1 MSGLEPIAA
10 LGLACNILQVI
21 EIGIKTVQLAR
32 QLYKDGELDPTLG
45 DNGRFLVTL
54 SDQILSTSVIN
65 ATGEGGRK
73 NYGPQDQRIVD
84 LAIKIHR
91 AARDLVEEVNFLRG
105 RPTKSQ
111 VFATLHTVAK
121 TFWRRKRL
129 EKLEKNLREAEQQLQ
144 AGLLTEIYER
154 SRRTGTGVSSVG
166 GDLRAFVDEYRNGRR
181 DAALYVSAE
190 ADKTRQHVVREIAKG
205 EKAIKT
211 HVTQSTGGAEASIK
225 THMDLAFC
233 GVARREDAAALEVKR
248 ERLLQSLTFP
258 RMNERRSLVTSSHP
272 GTFRWVLQDGSDND
286 EAGQDGKTEGSG
298 SKITWDSFV
307 DWLRSTETTYWV
319 SGKPG
324 AGKTT
329 LMKYLM
335 AQPETKQH
343 LRSWN
348 TEAAVVISHFF
359 WRPGNDMQQSI
370 RGLQC
375 SLLHQLFSESPL
387 SMDWVLQ
394 GHESIRRKSADTDWS
409 GEELT
414 STLYNVMS
422 QYPSPVVI
430 FLDGLDEVLPKDG
443 TLQLLHFI
451 EELRERYGKAGK
463 LKLCLGSRREPL
475 LLRKLA
481 ASPQLRLEHL
491 TLEDLRQ
498 YGHDKMVIP
507 HDYQII
513 ITPNLPF
520 YPPPSNHNSL
530 RKSLVAKLVE
540 KAEGVFLW
548 LCLTI
553 TTLTGALH
561 RGETLEDLWHR
572 IISLPGDLLQLYKD
586 MWARADIETPH
597 RRRIAASYLR
607 LALTGPRRWG
617 VHNIFNYMV
626 ATNGDARKRLL
637 ELDIPTNASANF
649 LIEACKATQR
659 ELESTCAGFLQ
670 CPPPEKQAAR
680 THLDGNFILLPWY
693 GKGYDGLV
701 PYITQSK
708 VSFLH
713 RTAQDFLLDTAEGRQ
728 ILSNDNDSLSEW
740 DVYLHHLEARLAKC
754 RLFKSPLVFQR
765 PGDRTSPKI
774 GEPYD
779 IGGILWDVFCSED
792 LNIKHRTGDLTRL
805 LLQCERIFNEG
816 CIPTPLTLP
825 FDNIHMRRYPG
836 LPHLVGFEEVV
847 RRQNEYWI
855 RLGQCYGLHVVA
867 IWDMIL
873 KIVQDRNLDV
883 QTKSELL
890 ISLCTLSMAPRDFQ
904 VRLDARLSAM
914 RKLLHMG
921 ASAIWSGPCPRKH
934 EPRREEIIVVQTPI
948 KALVSSIW
956 GNFFRYRVPWA
967 LYPPALSSFRQAPD
981 NLSSHDNPSSLP
993 VTRTNRHCFG
1003 AGMPGIDIDCH
1014 YDTDLGENEY
1024 PPAG

>member
-45 DNGRFLVTL
+45 DNGKFLVTL
-54 SDQILSTSVIN
+54 SDQILSTSVTN

-73 NYGPQDQRIVD
+73 NYGPQDQLIVD

-129 EKLEKNLREAEQQLQ
+129 EKLEKKLREAEQQLQ

-154 SRRTGTGVSSVG
+154 SRRTDIGVSSVG
-166 GDLRAFVDEYRNGRR
+166 GDLRAFIDEYRNGRR

-190 ADKTRQHVVREIAKG
+190 ADKIRQHVVREIAKG
-205 EKAIKT
+205 EKAVKT
-211 HVTQSTGGAEASIK
+211 HVTQSTGEAEASIK

-233 GVARREDAAALEVKR
+233 GVARREDATALKAKR

-258 RMNERRSLVTSSHP
+258 RMNERRSLVASSHP

-286 EAGQDGKTEGSG
+286 EARQDGETEESG

-319 SGKPG
+319 CGKPG

-359 WRPGNDMQQSI
+359 WRPGSDMQQSI

-414 STLYNVMS
+414 SALYNVMS

-507 HDYQII
+507 HDYQIV
-513 ITPNLPF
+513 ITPNFRWPSSRF
-520 YPPPSNHNSL
+520 NPPSNHNSL
-530 RKSLVAKLVE
+530 REWLVAELVE
-540 KAEGVFLW
+540 KAEGVFL
-548 LCLTI
+548 LAVSHHHDT
-553 TTLTGALH
+553 H
-561 RGETLEDLWHR
+561 R
-572 IISLPGDLLQLYKD
+572 
-586 MWARADIETPH
+586 
-597 RRRIAASYLR
+597 
-607 LALTGPRRWG
+607 
-617 VHNIFNYMV
+617 
-626 ATNGDARKRLL
+626 
-637 ELDIPTNASANF
+637 
-649 LIEACKATQR
+649 
-659 ELESTCAGFLQ
+659 
-670 CPPPEKQAAR
+670 CPPP
-680 THLDGNFILLPWY
+680 W
-693 GKGYDGLV
+693 
-701 PYITQSK
+701 
-708 VSFLH
+708 
-713 RTAQDFLLDTAEGRQ
+713 
-728 ILSNDNDSLSEW
+728 
-740 DVYLHHLEARLAKC
+740 
-754 RLFKSPLVFQR
+754 
-765 PGDRTSPKI
+765 
-774 GEPYD
+774 
-779 IGGILWDVFCSED
+779 
-792 LNIKHRTGDLTRL
+792 
-805 LLQCERIFNEG
+805 
-816 CIPTPLTLP
+816 
-825 FDNIHMRRYPG
+825 
-836 LPHLVGFEEVV
+836 
-847 RRQNEYWI
+847 
-855 RLGQCYGLHVVA
+855 
-867 IWDMIL
+867 
-873 KIVQDRNLDV
+873 
-883 QTKSELL
+883 
-890 ISLCTLSMAPRDFQ
+890 
-904 VRLDARLSAM
+904 
-914 RKLLHMG
+914 
-921 ASAIWSGPCPRKH
+921 
-934 EPRREEIIVVQTPI
+934 
-948 KALVSSIW
+948 
-956 GNFFRYRVPWA
+956 
-967 LYPPALSSFRQAPD
+967 
-981 NLSSHDNPSSLP
+981 
-993 VTRTNRHCFG
+993 
-1003 AGMPGIDIDCH
+1003 
-1014 YDTDLGENEY
+1014 
-1024 PPAG
+1024 

>member
-1 MSGLEPIAA
+1 
-10 LGLACNILQVI
+10 
-21 EIGIKTVQLAR
+21 
-32 QLYKDGELDPTLG
+32 
-45 DNGRFLVTL
+45 
-54 SDQILSTSVIN
+54 
-65 ATGEGGRK
+65 
-73 NYGPQDQRIVD
+73 
-84 LAIKIHR
+84 
-91 AARDLVEEVNFLRG
+91 
-105 RPTKSQ
+105 
-111 VFATLHTVAK
+111 
-121 TFWRRKRL
+121 
-129 EKLEKNLREAEQQLQ
+129 
-144 AGLLTEIYER
+144 
-154 SRRTGTGVSSVG
+154 
-166 GDLRAFVDEYRNGRR
+166 
-181 DAALYVSAE
+181 
-190 ADKTRQHVVREIAKG
+190 
-205 EKAIKT
+205 
-211 HVTQSTGGAEASIK
+211 
-225 THMDLAFC
+225 MDLAFC
-233 GVARREDAAALEVKR
+233 GVARREDAAALEAKR

-258 RMNERRSLVTSSHP
+258 RMNERRSLVASSHP

-286 EAGQDGKTEGSG
+286 EARRDGETVQDGSDTDEASQDGETEGSG

-335 AQPETKQH
+335 AQPETQQH

-348 TEAAVVISHFF
+348 TEAAVVISHLF

-387 SMDWVLQ
+387 STDWVLQ

-414 STLYNVMS
+414 STLYKVMS

-451 EELRERYGKAGK
+451 EELRERYGKVGK

-475 LLRKLA
+475 LLRRLA
-481 ASPQLRLEHL
+481 AYPQLRLEHL

-520 YPPPSNHNSL
+520 HPQSNHNSL
-530 RKSLVAKLVE
+530 REWLVAGLVE

-548 LCLTI
+548 LCLTT
-553 TTLTGALH
+553 TTLTDALH

-572 IISLPGDLLQLYKD
+572 ITSLPGDLLELYKD
-586 MWARADIETPH
+586 MWARTDIETPH

-607 LALTGPRRWG
+607 LALAGPYVWLEPL
-617 VHNIFNYMV
+617 NIFHYMV
-626 ATNGDARKRLL
+626 ATNGDAHKRLL
-637 ELDIPTNASANF
+637 ELDIPTNAPANF
-649 LIEACKATQR
+649 LIQACKATRR

-670 CPPPEKQAAR
+670 CPPPEKQVGPTDDDR
-680 THLDGNFILLPWY
+680 NFILLPWH
-693 GKGYDGLV
+693 GKEYDGLV
-701 PYITQSK
+701 PYINQSR
-708 VSFLH
+708 VFFLH

-728 ILSNDNDSLSEW
+728 ILNNDNDSLSGW
-740 DVYLHHLEARLAKC
+740 DENLRLAQARLAEC
-754 RLFKSPLVFQR
+754 RLFKSPSAFLP
-765 PGDRTSPKI
+765 PGCRTGPI
-774 GEPYD
+774 GNMPYSIED
-779 IGGILWDVFCSED
+779 IICSAFSSKD
-792 LNIKHRTGDLTRL
+792 LNTKHLTGDQTQL
-805 LLQCERIFNEG
+805 LLQCERAFNDG
-816 CIPTPLTLP
+816 YITTPHTLP
-825 FDNIHMRRYPG
+825 DDNIHMRRYPG
-836 LPHLVGFEEVV
+836 LLFLVGFEEVV

-855 RLGQCYGLHVVA
+855 LLGECDWLDFVA

-883 QTKSELL
+883 RTQSELL
-890 ISLCTLSMAPRDFQ
+890 ISLCTLKRLRRDSR
-904 VRLDARLSAM
+904 VDLDARLSAM

-921 ASAIWSGPCPRKH
+921 ASATWSGSCPGKA
-934 EPRREEIIVVQTPI
+934 EMDREEIIVVQTPI

-956 GNFFRYRVPWA
+956 ADFCGFSTTQNDARLFLEFVQLLVAKGADLKEEVHIAIQFDIVSSGRCVLSPLAVFASEYEPHSVGQASGRTVTTLVLACPASTLIAIMVQIWEKANIPQLDELLQPGGVMERGFGTSRPIAVARIRPGERSSWSSEAYNLLRSPHVYPLPFDGSLDGTPLWLARFAEQSMKDGGMWTKNRTGGEYGELMVAEVSIPPDLELA
-967 LYPPALSSFRQAPD
+967 LYLLVKRLVLEKGPLLDRKRE
-981 NLSSHDNPSSLP
+981 LRRRL
-993 VTRTNRHCFG
+993 
-1003 AGMPGIDIDCH
+1003 GICTPCEEWGGRWADEEREEDEEDEEDEG
-1014 YDTDLGENEY
+1014 YEGYEEV
-1024 PPAG
+1024 